1 MKYIQYKGVVERE
14 YKKSLR
20 KIMHEIC
27 VIEGLNSSLG
37 AKKLGVAKEIFVYWR
52 SFYRLD
58 RTQQLFDQTVNQ
70 MDQMKFLYLNEAKS
84 TDFKRPLQH
93 KNEQTLE
100 GLEEL
105 VGRMVEYYKYVH
117 AESNGLA
124 TDTGN
129 LPLYEFVQEIVEKYK
144 NGDLLNEVENQKEKV
159 Q

>member
-1 MKYIQYKGVVERE
+1 MQYKGVVERE

-27 VIEGLNSSLG
+27 VVEGLNSSLG

-58 RTQQLFDQTVNQ
+58 RNQQVFDQTVSNL
-70 MDQMKFLYLNEAKS
+70 DQMKFLYLNEAKS
-84 TDFKRPLQH
+84 IDLKRPLKH
-93 KNEQTLE
+93 EGEQSLE

-105 VGRMVEYYKYVH
+105 VGRMVEYYKCVH
-117 AESNGLA
+117 AESDGLA
-124 TDTGN
+124 KETGN
-129 LPLYEFVQEIVEKYK
+129 LPLYEFVQELLEEYK
-144 NGDLLNEVENQKEKV
+144 SGRLLMEVESQKKKV

>member
-1 MKYIQYKGVVERE
+1 MQYKGVVERE

-27 VIEGLNSSLG
+27 VVEGLNSSLG
-37 AKKLGVAKEIFVYWR
+37 AKKLGIAKEIFVYWR

-58 RTQQLFDQTVNQ
+58 RNQQLFDQTIDDI
-70 MDQMKFLYLNEAKS
+70 DQMKFLYLNEATAIDS
-84 TDFKRPLQH
+84 KRPLKH
-93 KNEQTLE
+93 DDEQSLE

-105 VGRMVEYYKYVH
+105 VGRMVEYYKCVH

-124 TDTGN
+124 KDTGN
-129 LPLYEFVQEIVEKYK
+129 LPLYEFVQELLEDYK
-144 NGDLLNEVENQKEKV
+144 SGRLLMEVESQKKKA

>member
-37 AKKLGVAKEIFVYWR
+37 AKKLGVAKEVFVYWR

-58 RTQQLFDQTVNQ
+58 RTQQLFDQTVDQ

-84 TDFKRPLQH
+84 IDFKRPFQH

-144 NGDLLNEVENQKEKV
+144 NGDLLNEAENQKEKV